1 VWGSVPLMV
10 RIGIAQSNSMADTVA
25 VMRLLERHGEGKSR
39 IRTEVIHD
47 RKRNQLERSISANVR
62 HKRGK
67 RQT

>member
-1 VWGSVPLMV
+1 
-10 RIGIAQSNSMADTVA
+10 
-25 VMRLLERHGEGKSR
+25 MRLLERHGEGKSR